1 MGVEI
6 CLSKDKLCCFYFF
19 TINLTIWC
27 ENGCLPPIF
36 FLLLCNLFRPHP
48 YLSIVAIVMVADT
61 CCWCCLNTLCHIA
74 VFAVAC
80 CKGDGWP
87 ALLDFQTLKGSGAG
101 LSEDLLQKLWLVFK
115 KKRHVH
121 IHACTHSF
129 FLKGS
134 LCASSSFPPTHSSLL
149 TLSIAETTCILFN
162 WIFQGRA
169 FSVFSR
175 HFRAVGVTVCIV
187 P

>member
-1 MGVEI
+1 MGVAI
-6 CLSKDKLCCFYFF
+6 CLSKAKLCCFYFF

-27 ENGCLPPIF
+27 ENGYLPPIF
-36 FLLLCNLFRPHP
+36 FLPHCNLFRPYP

-101 LSEDLLQKLWLVFK
+101 LSEDLLQKLVFK
-115 KKRHVH
+115 KKGT
-121 IHACTHSF
+121 CTHRHAHILF
-129 FLKGS
+129 FWRAHCVPLHPF
-134 LCASSSFPPTHSSLL
+134 LPPTHPFWRS
-149 TLSIAETTCILFN
+149 
-162 WIFQGRA
+162 
-169 FSVFSR
+169 
-175 HFRAVGVTVCIV
+175 